1 MSDIQVDDPT
11 DSNIHNLV
19 PPGNTWYIFLYFA
32 LYFAVLKRI
41 QLQLQRIIVLQ
52 HVRSEGWQAKA

>member
-19 PPGNTWYIFLYFA
+19 PPDNTWYIFLYFA